1 MSRVLKRVLTRKS
14 ILGFGYAE
22 YRDLSVQMLL
32 DLNKHNLL
40 IDVYYGLEKI
50 DFIPDILDEL
60 GITEEFRIIKPSKDR
75 VMRGKFYT
83 HLINNRDEEKDF
95 KIMASNFWDNKKR
108 SKNKEKGDSYKYG
121 SKVYLMN
128 KNHGK

>member
-60 GITEEFRIIKPSKDR
+60 GITEEFRIIKPSNDR
-75 VMRGKFYT
+75 IMRGKFYT
-83 HLINNRDEEKDF
+83 HLINNRDEEKYF